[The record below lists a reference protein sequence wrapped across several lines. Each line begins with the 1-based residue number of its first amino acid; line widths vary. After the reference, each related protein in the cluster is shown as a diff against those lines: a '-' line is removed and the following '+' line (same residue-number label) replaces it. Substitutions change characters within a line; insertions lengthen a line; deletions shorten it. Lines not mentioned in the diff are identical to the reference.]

1 MIFHVLVKIKTTL
14 NHNSSRTVSVFIR
27 DIYTRSAYS
36 VSHVIYCQYIAN
48 RNIMN
53 ALGVNIKPSRRND
66 VPQSDTLTLSR
77 RQMYVSR

>member
-1 MIFHVLVKIKTTL
+1 MILHVLVKIKTTL

-36 VSHVIYCQYIAN
+36 VSHVIYFIAN

-53 ALGVNIKPSRRND
+53 ALLGVNIKPSRRND